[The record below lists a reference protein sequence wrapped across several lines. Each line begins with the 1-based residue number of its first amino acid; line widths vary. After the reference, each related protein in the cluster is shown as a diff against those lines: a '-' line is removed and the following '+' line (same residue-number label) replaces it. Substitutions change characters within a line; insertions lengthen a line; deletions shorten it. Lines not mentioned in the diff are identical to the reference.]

1 LRAKPACDKGDFAYF
16 SWETIGFP
24 RVDPSLRRR
33 AAETPFDV
41 EVFMKK
47 IALSAVG
54 ALAAGA
60 ALFAAPQAAQAQFL
74 SVGFGG
80 SNYYGY
86 GSGISVGFGSSYG
99 YPYSGYGYGY
109 SPVTYGYAGSY
120 YDDFDGYYAR
130 PVVTRRVVYR
140 APRTVVRRVVYG
152 SPRTVVR
159 TRVVSRPFYGQ
170 RRVTRVVYR

>member
-1 LRAKPACDKGDFAYF
+1 
-16 SWETIGFP
+16 
-24 RVDPSLRRR
+24 
-33 AAETPFDV
+33 
-41 EVFMKK
+41 MKK
-47 IALSAVG
+47 IALSAIG

-86 GSGISVGFGSSYG
+86 GSGVSVGFGSSYG

-109 SPVTYGYAGSY
+109 SPVSY
-120 YDDFDGYYAR
+120 YGGYDGYYGR

-152 SPRTVVR
+152 SPRGIYR
-159 TRVVSRPFYGQ
+159 N
-170 RRVTRVVYR
+170 RVVYRDRFVGNRFYAPRRSVRVVRYY